1 MAERKSEFMNQS
13 AALGLTVYPKSVDE
27 ASGTVCVVVRDGGT
41 KKLAVLGNGEFSG
54 EAKGG
59 LLLCPLTVENAR
71 ALMALFPYLKPQ
83 SHREHPF
90 TIGLGDRLGLATP
103 GHVRAISGYD
113 VFPVFAQQSMRE
125 LKLTGRGFPD
135 VIADA
140 TFGVFQEGYK
150 SGYGA
155 DGDHL
160 KTKEEIAYALESGC
174 SMITLDCSEQID
186 TEVSAMSDV
195 ETVVAYGQLPMEL
208 RERYEQH
215 YLGKELPLIGCLS
228 PAELQRIVLTFHKAI
243 DHAVDCYRYIREEH
257 GSDADFELSIDE
269 TLTVTTPA
277 EHFVVASEL
286 ARSGVRPDSI
296 APHFTGTFEKG
307 VEYSGDLPAFA
318 RDFEVHQKIAE
329 HFGYKL
335 SLHSGS
341 DKFSV
346 FSTVGRV
353 TGGHVHVKTAG
364 TNWLEAMAVIAETDP
379 ALYRRA
385 HKYAIA
391 HRSEAEKYYH
401 VSTDVK
407 EIPDIDLQSDNYLP
421 EYLRQPASR
430 QTMHICYGLLLAE
443 EWFREQFFRE
453 MDAREEDYYR
463 RLEAHIGKHL
473 GLLQSTANIGA
484 DVMANCH
491 PVDTSV
497 G

>member
-1 MAERKSEFMNQS
+1 MTDRKPVFMNKA

-27 ASGTVCVVVRDGGT
+27 ANGTVCAIVRADGVKT
-41 KKLAVLGNGEFSG
+41 LAVLGDGEFIG
-54 EAKGG
+54 EAKGE

-71 ALMALFPYLKPQ
+71 ALMTLFPYTRPR
-83 SHREHPF
+83 SHRGHPF

-140 TFGVFQEGYK
+140 AFGVFQEGYK
-150 SGYGA
+150 GGYGA

-160 KTKEEIAYALESGC
+160 KTKDEIAYALESGC

-186 TEVSAMSDV
+186 TKAAAFSD
-195 ETVVAYGQLPMEL
+195 EEAAAAYALLPATL
-208 RERYEQH
+208 REHYEQG
-215 YLGKELPLIGCLS
+215 YLGKELPMVGYLS
-228 PAELQRIVLTFHKAI
+228 PAELQRIVLTFHRAV
-243 DHAVDCYRYIREEH
+243 DHAIDCYRYIREEH

-277 EHFVVASEL
+277 EHFVIASEL
-286 ARSGVRPDSI
+286 AMQGVKPDSV

-307 VEYSGDLPAFA
+307 VEYSGDLHAFA

-353 TGGHVHVKTAG
+353 TGGRVHVKTAG
-364 TNWLEAMAVIAETDP
+364 TNWLEALAVIAEKDP

-401 VSTDVK
+401 VSTDAK
-407 EIPDIDLQSDNYLP
+407 EIPDIDLQNDAYLP
-421 EYLRQPASR
+421 EYLRLPASR
-430 QTMHICYGLLLAE
+430 QTMHIAYGLLLAE
-443 EWFREQFFRE
+443 EWFREEFFRV
-453 MDAREEDYYR
+453 MDEREEAYYA

-473 GLLQSTANIGA
+473 QLLTAGL
-484 DVMANCH
+484 
-491 PVDTSV
+491 
-497 G
+497 

>member
-1 MAERKSEFMNQS
+1 MTDRKSVFMNKA
-13 AALGLTVYPKSVDE
+13 AALGLTVYPKSMDE
-27 ASGTVCVVVRDGGT
+27 ANGTVSAIVRADGV
-41 KKLAVLGNGEFSG
+41 KVLAVLGDGGFIGED
-54 EAKGG
+54 KGG

-71 ALMALFPYLKPQ
+71 ALMTLFPYTRPR

-103 GHVRAISGYD
+103 GHVRAIAGYD

-140 TFGVFQEGYK
+140 AFGVFQEGYK
-150 SGYGA
+150 GGYGA

-160 KTKEEIAYALESGC
+160 KTKDEIAYALESGC

-186 TEVSAMSDV
+186 TKAAVFSD
-195 ETVVAYGQLPMEL
+195 EGAAVAYALLPADL
-208 RERYEQH
+208 REHYEQG
-215 YLGKELPLIGCLS
+215 YLGKGLPMVGRLS

-243 DHAVDCYRYIREEH
+243 DHAIDCYRYIREEH

-277 EHFVVASEL
+277 EHFVIASEL
-286 ARSGVRPDSI
+286 AIQGVKPDSV

-307 VEYSGDLPAFA
+307 VEYSGDLSAFA

-353 TGGHVHVKTAG
+353 TGGCVHVKTAG
-364 TNWLEAMAVIAETDP
+364 TNWLEALAVIAEADP

-385 HKYAIA
+385 HKYALA
-391 HRSEAEKYYH
+391 HRGEAEKYYH
-401 VSTDVK
+401 VSTDVE
-407 EIPDIDLQSDNYLP
+407 EIPDIDLQNDVYLP
-421 EYLRQPASR
+421 EYLRLPASR
-430 QTMHICYGLLLAE
+430 QTMHIAYGLLLAE
-443 EWFREQFFRE
+443 EWFREGFFQVLDE
-453 MDAREEDYYR
+453 GEEAYYA

-473 GLLQSTANIGA
+473 QLLTAGL
-484 DVMANCH
+484 
-491 PVDTSV
+491 
-497 G
+497 

>member
-1 MAERKSEFMNQS
+1 MTDRKSVFMNK
-13 AALGLTVYPKSVDE
+13 ATALGLTVYPKSVDE
-27 ASGTVCVVVRDGGT
+27 ANGTVCAIVRADGG
-41 KKLAVLGNGEFSG
+41 KMLAVLGDGEFIG
-54 EAKGG
+54 EDKGG
-59 LLLCPLTVENAR
+59 LRLCPLTVENAR
-71 ALMALFPYLKPQ
+71 VLMTLFPYTRPR

-125 LKLTGRGFPD
+125 LKLTKRSFAE
-135 VIADA
+135 VIAAA

-160 KTKEEIAYALESGC
+160 KTKDEIAYALESGC

-186 TEVSAMSDV
+186 TKAMALSD
-195 ETVVAYGQLPMEL
+195 EEAAAAYALLPAGL
-208 RERYEQH
+208 REHYEQG
-215 YLGKELPLIGCLS
+215 YLGKELPMVGCLS
-228 PAELQRIVLTFHKAI
+228 PAELQRIALIFHRAV
-243 DHAVDCYRYIREEH
+243 DHAIDCYRYIREEH

-277 EHFVVASEL
+277 EHFVIASEL
-286 ARSGVRPDSI
+286 AMQGVKPDSV

-307 VEYSGDLPAFA
+307 VEYSGDLHAFA
-318 RDFEVHQKIAE
+318 RDFEVHQRIAE

-364 TNWLEAMAVIAETDP
+364 TNWLEALAVIAEADP

-385 HKYAIA
+385 HKFALE
-391 HRSEAEKYYH
+391 HRQEAENYYH

-407 EIPDIDLQSDNYLP
+407 EIPDIDLQGDAYLP
-421 EYLRQPASR
+421 EYLRLPASR
-430 QTMHICYGLLLAE
+430 QTMHIAYGLLLAE
-443 EWFREQFFRE
+443 DWFREEFFRVLDE
-453 MDAREEDYYR
+453 QEEDYYG

-473 GLLQSTANIGA
+473 RLLSGRI
-484 DVMANCH
+484 
-491 PVDTSV
+491 
-497 G
+497 

>member
-1 MAERKSEFMNQS
+1 MTDRKSEFMNKA
-13 AALGLTVYPKSVDE
+13 AALGLAVYPKSVDE
-27 ASGTVCVVVRDGGT
+27 ANGTVCAIVRAEGV
-41 KKLAVLGNGEFSG
+41 KMLAVLGNGEFIG
-54 EAKGG
+54 EDKGE

-71 ALMALFPYLKPQ
+71 ALMTLFPYTRPR

-125 LKLTGRGFPD
+125 LKLTGRGFAD
-135 VIADA
+135 VIAA
-140 TFGVFQEGYK
+140 AAFGVFQEGYRG
-150 SGYGA
+150 GYGA

-160 KTKEEIAYALESGC
+160 KTKDEIAYALESGC

-186 TEVSAMSDV
+186 AKAAALSDEESAA
-195 ETVVAYGQLPMEL
+195 AYVLLPATL
-208 RERYEQH
+208 REHYEQG
-215 YLGKELPLIGCLS
+215 YLGKELPMVGYLS
-228 PAELQRIVLTFHKAI
+228 PAELQRIVLTFHRAI
-243 DHAVDCYRYIREEH
+243 DHAIDCYRYIREEH
-257 GSDADFELSIDE
+257 GSNADFELSIDE

-277 EHFVVASEL
+277 EHFVIASEL
-286 ARSGVRPDSI
+286 AMQGVKPDSV

-307 VEYSGDLPAFA
+307 VEYSGNLHAFA

-364 TNWLEAMAVIAETDP
+364 TNWLEAMAVIAEADP

-385 HKYAIA
+385 HKFAVA

-407 EIPDIDLQSDNYLP
+407 EIPDIDLQGDAYLP
-421 EYLRQPASR
+421 EYLRLPASR
-430 QTMHICYGLLLAE
+430 QTMHIAYGLLLAE
-443 EWFREQFFRE
+443 EWFREGFFQVLDE
-453 MDAREEDYYR
+453 GEEAYYA

-473 GLLQSTANIGA
+473 QLLTAGL
-484 DVMANCH
+484 
-491 PVDTSV
+491 
-497 G
+497 